1 MGRQKLA
8 LALAAVVVLA
18 VAGYAFRGELA
29 ELLFERLAGRRLADH
44 PLANLSD
51 GLHVGLCG
59 AGSPLPDE
67 RRSGPCTLV
76 IAGQRVFLFDAG
88 SAAARNVARMG
99 FNPGDIEAVFL
110 THFHS
115 DHIDGLGEVMLQ
127 RWAGGAHA
135 SPLPVHGPHGVETAV
150 AGFMQAYELD
160 SEYRVAHHGEQV
172 VPRSGFGA
180 VARSFDLAATEQRA
194 MLVSEPDLEIVAFRV
209 QHAPV
214 DPAVGYRIR
223 YKDRTVVLS
232 GDTSKCA
239 AVAREAKGVDLL
251 VHEALSPRLVR
262 ALERGAAGAERANLA
277 KVFSDIPGYHATPEE
292 AAEIARDAGVG
303 FLLLNHIVPALP
315 LPGLE
320 RTFLGDAPG
329 IFGGPVRVGLDGDFV
344 TLPAGSRAIEAG
356 ARP

>member
-1 MGRQKLA
+1 MGRRKLA
-8 LALAAVVVLA
+8 LALAAVAVLA
-18 VAGYAFRGELA
+18 VAGYAFRGEIA
-29 ELLFERLAGRRLADH
+29 ARLFERLAERRLADH
-44 PLANLSD
+44 PLANLPD

-76 IAGQRVFLFDAG
+76 IAGQRVLLFDAG
-88 SAAARNVARMG
+88 SAAARNVARME

-135 SPLPVHGPHGVETAV
+135 SPLPVYGPRGVESVV
-150 AGFMQAYELD
+150 AGFVQAYEPD
-160 SEYRVAHHGEQV
+160 REYRIAHHGDPI

-180 VARSFDLAATEQRA
+180 VARSFDLAGAEERA
-194 MLVSEPDLEIVAFRV
+194 VLVSEPDLEIVAFRV

-239 AVAREAKGVDLL
+239 AVAREARGVDLL
-251 VHEALSPRLVR
+251 VHEALSRRLVR
-262 ALERGAAGAERANLA
+262 ALELGAASAQRANLA

-292 AAEIARDAGVG
+292 AAETARDAGVG

-320 RTFLGDAPG
+320 QAFLGDAPG
-329 IFGGPVRVGLDGDFV
+329 IFGGPVRVGVDGDFI
-344 TLPAGSRAIEAG
+344 TLPAGSRAIEVG
-356 ARP
+356 VRP